1 MKKFEVKL
9 SDLSKIITYVVLAV
23 LVIPAILMS
32 SMALN
37 GQSEVLIPLIVVFA
51 GLTIVS
57 LFRVKSYTLDA
68 AELRIQR
75 PAGEAVLSRSD
86 LRSATPVTAKD
97 LGFGL
102 RLFGSGGFAG
112 YTGIFFYR
120 NIGKVVLYA
129 TDATKFILLRTR
141 EDKQY
146 LVSPIDT
153 AGFLKEIGLPVESL
167 D

>member
-1 MKKFEVKL
+1 MKIFEAKL
-9 SDLSKIITYVVLAV
+9 SDLSKIITYVTVAV
-23 LVIPAILMS
+23 LVVPATLMS
-32 SMALN
+32 SMAMN
-37 GQSEVLIPLIVVFA
+37 GDSEVLIPLAIVF
-51 GLTIVS
+51 IVLLVAS

-68 AELRIQR
+68 TELRIQR
-75 PAGEAVLSRSD
+75 PVGEAILSRAD
-86 LRSATPVTAKD
+86 LRSATPVGTKD

-120 NIGKVVLYA
+120 NIGRVTLYA
-129 TDATKFILLRTR
+129 TDARKFILLRTH

-146 LVSPIDT
+146 LVSPVDT
-153 AGFLKEIGLPVESL
+153 AGFLKDLNIPVESL